1 MTKICQKYTKI
12 KKKNI
17 VSLCIMGFN
26 QNNDS
31 LMLMETC
38 VAAINLFILYGFHVQ
53 QGDIYGSIYYLYFAR
68 ISYPL

>member
-1 MTKICQKYTKI
+1 
-12 KKKNI
+12 
-17 VSLCIMGFN
+17 MGFN